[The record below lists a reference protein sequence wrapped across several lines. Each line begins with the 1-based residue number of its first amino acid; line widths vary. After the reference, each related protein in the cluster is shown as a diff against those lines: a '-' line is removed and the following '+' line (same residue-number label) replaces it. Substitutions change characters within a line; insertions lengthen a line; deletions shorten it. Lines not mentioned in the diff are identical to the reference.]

1 MKALELINSNTK
13 PKHIIDD
20 LTRKLEEANTAYH
33 VNDSPIIPDYEFDR
47 LRLELLKLE
56 NLYPDFKHENSP
68 TERVGAGTARGFRKV
83 RHAQLMLSL
92 DNAFSNEDIEDFEKR
107 IKRLLSL
114 EEDYSIKYV
123 AETKLDG
130 LAISLTYMEGVLVQA
145 ATRGGGDIG
154 EDVTENVRTITSI
167 PSQLENSPEFM
178 EVRGEVYM
186 EKVDFEELNNRQQ
199 VLINKA
205 KEEGKKILPKL
216 YLNPRN
222 AAAGSLRQLDSEIT
236 KSRNLSF
243 LAHGWGK
250 ISAPLGKNLWE
261 AINNL
266 HGMGMPVIQDR
277 SICEG
282 SKDLV
287 AYYESVLNKRADLPF
302 DIDGVVFKVNDFS
315 LQERLGNSST
325 SPRWAIAYKLPPEK
339 VWTTLEDIEIQ
350 VGRTGS
356 LSPVGKLKPVL
367 VGGVTVSS
375 VTLHNEDFINGL
387 DSKGDV
393 IRDGKD
399 ICIGDTVEVYRS
411 GDVIPRIAD
420 VDLTKR
426 EKGSTKFIFPNSC
439 PVCKNEVVRPEGDSI
454 YRCTGEYECEAQVLG
469 KLQYFISIDGFNFD
483 GLGTKIIKQFYF
495 REFEGTGKRWIETPG
510 DIFLLEKNLKAHGIE
525 LAEEE
530 NWGERSTQEL
540 FAEIERKRNVSFA
553 KFLTA
558 LGIRYLG
565 SKNSQLL
572 ADHYQTWEHL
582 SDAVSKAVEREGE
595 AWEELISIGGL
606 GEVIANSL
614 IETFQ
619 NPVFQKWINRL
630 VPELVFED
638 PQVGDQEATPVSGKS
653 LVFTG
658 KLEQMTRKE
667 AQIKAE
673 ALGARV
679 YSAVSKNIDLVIAG
693 PGSGSKSKKANELGV
708 KIITEQEWLDLVN

>member
-1 MKALELINSNTK
+1 MIDSNTN
-13 PKHIIDD
+13 PKQIIAD
-20 LTRKLEEANTAYH
+20 LTRRLEEANTAYH
-33 VNDSPIIPDYEFDR
+33 VNDSPIITDYEFDR
-47 LRLELLKLE
+47 LRLELIKLE
-56 NLYPDFKHENSP
+56 KLYPDYKHENSP
-68 TERVGAGTARGFRKV
+68 TDRVGAGTARGFRKV
-83 RHAQLMLSL
+83 KHAQLMLSL
-92 DNAFSNEDIEDFEKR
+92 DNAFSNEDIIDFEKR

-114 EEDYSIKYV
+114 AEDYAIKYV

-130 LAISLTYMEGVLVQA
+130 LALSLTYMDGVLVQA

-154 EDVTENVRTITSI
+154 EDVTKNVNTIEAI
-167 PSQLENSPEFM
+167 PKRLENCPELM
-178 EVRGEVYM
+178 EIRGEVYM
-186 EKVDFEELNNRQQ
+186 EKVDFEELNYQQ
-199 VLINKA
+199 QGLIDKA
-205 KEEGKKILPKL
+205 LVEGRKNPPKL

-222 AAAGSLRQLDSEIT
+222 AAAGSLRQLDPEIT

-250 ISAPLGKNLWE
+250 ISSPLGKNLWE

-266 HGMGMPVIQDR
+266 NDMGMPVIQDR
-277 SICEG
+277 SVCVG

-287 AYYESVLNKRADLPF
+287 VYYESVLNKRANLPF
-302 DIDGVVFKVNDFS
+302 DIDGVVFKVNDFT

-356 LSPVGKLKPVL
+356 LSPVGKLKPVK
-367 VGGVTVSS
+367 VGGVSVSS
-375 VTLHNEDFINGL
+375 VTLHNEDFINGR
-387 DSKGDV
+387 DSKGEV

-399 ICIGDTVEVYRS
+399 IRIGDSVEVYRS

-426 EKGSTKFIFPNSC
+426 AKGSTRFVFPEKC
-439 PVCKNEVVRPEGDSI
+439 PVCQNEVVRPAGDSI
-454 YRCTGEYECEAQVLG
+454 HRCIGEYECEAQVLG

-483 GLGTKIIKQFYF
+483 GLGTKMIKQFYSRKF
-495 REFEGTGKRWIETPG
+495 AGNGQRWIESPG
-510 DIFLLEKNLKAHGIE
+510 DIFLLARNLEINGIV

-530 NWGERSTQEL
+530 NWGERSTREL
-540 FAEIERKRNVSFA
+540 FSEIERKRNVSLA

-565 SKNSQLL
+565 AKNSQLL
-572 ADHYQTWEHL
+572 ADHYQTWDGF
-582 SDAVSKAVEREGE
+582 SDAIAKAREREGE

-614 IETFQ
+614 ITTFQ

-638 PQVGDQEATPVSGKS
+638 PQVIDLEATPIAGKS

-658 KLEQMTRKE
+658 KLELMTRKE
-667 AQIKAE
+667 AQIRAE
-673 ALGARV
+673 SLGARV

-708 KIITEQEWLDLVN
+708 KLISEQEWLDLIN